1 MEVITQQINGSYE
14 SGFDDLSPH
23 RLVAPLPQVG
33 VEHLEQLLHDP
44 RLRQALPVQPHG
56 RRVRNPVLQSRPRNC
71 MYDACA
77 VMMRKLIE
85 SLIIEV
91 FEGCGLAERI
101 KTGAGDFLPLDGLI
115 GKIIG
120 EPSWN
125 LSRETRRALPA
136 VKQVGDNSAHGRRFH
151 AHRGDIDNLRTGF
164 RAAVQELI
172 TLGRWSDPT

>member
-1 MEVITQQINGSYE
+1 MRKLAQETRELRRAPETGIQSQTQQVIPLSVIRGTRRYLEVITQQINGSYE
-14 SGFDDLSPH
+14 SGL
-23 RLVAPLPQVG
+23 
-33 VEHLEQLLHDP
+33 
-44 RLRQALPVQPHG
+44 
-56 RRVRNPVLQSRPRNC
+56 
-71 MYDACA
+71 YDACA